1 MKTNQVNSLGL
12 AMKDFFWNYL
22 PRLRGMS
29 AHTILS
35 YRDSIKLFLEFLAI
49 YKQKPVS
56 RLQAEDMRVPEVI
69 AFLDYLESSRHN
81 GAATRNVRLAALH
94 TFFRHLS
101 GTHPE
106 YLHQAQ
112 QVLNIPFKRTSTR
125 AMEYLEF
132 EEITAV
138 LDSIDRSKA
147 DGRRDYALLS
157 IMFNTGG
164 RAQEILDIKATDL
177 HLSRPF
183 YVHLFGKGR
192 KERICP
198 LWPETTQLLRD
209 YAQERGID
217 LSKPTSFFTNHLG
230 RPLTRFGLRYI
241 LKKHLRNASEIQR
254 FLKAKRLHPHS
265 MRHSAAIHLL
275 KSGVDLSSIANW
287 LGHAS
292 VNTTNKYAT
301 MDLEM
306 KRQAIERAKP
316 LNEKYKENLGS
327 WRNDSDLIA
336 WLEAL

>member
-1 MKTNQVNSLGL
+1 MKTNPTKILGL
-12 AMKDFFWNYL
+12 AMKDFFSNYL
-22 PRLRGMS
+22 PGLRGMS

-35 YRDSIKLFLEFLAI
+35 YRDSIKLFLQFLASH
-49 YKQKPVS
+49 KKKPVS
-56 RLQAEDMRVPEVI
+56 SLRVEEIRVPEVI
-69 AFLDYLESSRHN
+69 AFLDHLESIRYN
-81 GAATRNVRLAALH
+81 GVGTRNVRLAALH
-94 TFFRHLS
+94 IFFRYFS
-101 GTHPE
+101 GTNPE
-106 YLHQAQ
+106 YLYQSQ
-112 QVLNIPFKRTSTR
+112 QILNIPFKRTPPRTID
-125 AMEYLEF
+125 YLEF

-138 LDSIDRSKA
+138 LDSIDRSKP

-164 RAQEILDIKATDL
+164 RVQEILDIKATDL

-198 LWPETTQLLRD
+198 LWPETAQVLRD
-209 YAQERGID
+209 YAQERCID

-230 RPLTRFGLRYI
+230 RPLTRFGVRYI
-241 LKKHLRNASEIQR
+241 LAKHLRNAAETQPS
-254 FLKAKRLHPHS
+254 LKNKRLHPHS

-275 KSGVDLSSIANW
+275 KSGVDVSSIANW

-292 VNTTNKYAT
+292 ANTTNKYARL
-301 MDLEM
+301 DLEM

-316 LNEKYKENLGS
+316 LNEDHEKNRRS

-336 WLEAL
+336 WLDAL